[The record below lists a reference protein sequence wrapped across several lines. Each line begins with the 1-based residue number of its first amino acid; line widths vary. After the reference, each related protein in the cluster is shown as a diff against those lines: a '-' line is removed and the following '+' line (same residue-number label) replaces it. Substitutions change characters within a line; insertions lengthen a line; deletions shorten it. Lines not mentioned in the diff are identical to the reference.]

1 MPRQKKSSFHLKRTK
16 SRKTFIS
23 HLCNYFLTLSGQ
35 HSFFGTCAQCR
46 KHHASPKNTP
56 PPSMN
61 CSHSLNI
68 KVKICQ
74 NGLLEECARCTQIL
88 KEGLI
93 LQRQS
98 IILVFYQL
106 AEELANFCGTSVL
119 RYTTVES
126 VVLSGTECSSPPKFQ
141 LSPNFPQGSILHLFY
156 YPTSKAI

>member
-1 MPRQKKSSFHLKRTK
+1 
-16 SRKTFIS
+16 
-23 HLCNYFLTLSGQ
+23 
-35 HSFFGTCAQCR
+35 
-46 KHHASPKNTP
+46 
-56 PPSMN
+56 MN

-74 NGLLEECARCTQIL
+74 NGLLEECARCKQIL
-88 KEGLI
+88 KVGLI

-126 VVLSGTECSSPPKFQ
+126 VVLSGTERSSCPPLAKIPTQSKF
-141 LSPNFPQGSILHLFY
+141 PAGFCFASILLSHFKGNLTNINVILK
-156 YPTSKAI
+156 PTDHQP

>member
-1 MPRQKKSSFHLKRTK
+1 MHLLK
-16 SRKTFIS
+16 I
-23 HLCNYFLTLSGQ
+23 
-35 HSFFGTCAQCR
+35 
-46 KHHASPKNTP
+46 PP

-88 KEGLI
+88 KVGLI

-98 IILVFYQL
+98 ITLVFYQL

-119 RYTTVES
+119 RYKQ
-126 VVLSGTECSSPPKFQ
+126 VVLWCYTVRTIAVIPVHTFDCNCRFTLACCALQGTMAMAPVVLPRTCGPSWTSFHPRVTPSKT
-141 LSPNFPQGSILHLFY
+141 SASA
-156 YPTSKAI
+156 PTSRSLYC

>member
-1 MPRQKKSSFHLKRTK
+1 MVSIHFLEGVRNAGSIMHHLK
-16 SRKTFIS
+16 I
-23 HLCNYFLTLSGQ
+23 H
-35 HSFFGTCAQCR
+35 
-46 KHHASPKNTP
+46 TP
-56 PPSMN
+56 PMN

-74 NGLLEECARCTQIL
+74 NGLLEECARWTQIL

-126 VVLSGTECSSPPKFQ
+126 AVLSGTECFSCPNPPSPKFQ
-141 LSPNFPQGSILHLFY
+141 LSPNFPQGSVLHLFY
-156 YPTSKAI
+156 YPTSKAICPISMSY

>member
-1 MPRQKKSSFHLKRTK
+1 
-16 SRKTFIS
+16 
-23 HLCNYFLTLSGQ
+23 
-35 HSFFGTCAQCR
+35 
-46 KHHASPKNTP
+46 
-56 PPSMN
+56 MN

-126 VVLSGTECSSPPKFQ
+126 VVLSGTERSS
-141 LSPNFPQGSILHLFY
+141 
-156 YPTSKAI
+156 